1 MKLSSRASATG
12 MPIPNYIDPVTRGH
26 GVMIVNAIFMSL
38 AVIVVALRLYTRLYI
53 TATPGLDDILIV
65 LGLVFGI
72 SMAVVTSIMTEDWGH
87 NRHLWDVPLAWFS
100 GSKKLSIAFQ
110 ITFAWSAGFAK
121 TSLLWFCRR
130 LLGQSKGMF
139 QIYKYAFLGAIAI
152 VATSTIAF
160 TFATVFQCSP
170 AKAFWT
176 LRPTFHYTCFD
187 DNAMVFGEVHNTAH
201 AIDLEPQASQPPTNC
216 CHLDLRPRSYR
227 ECSWLRPYGHLWKSN
242 HAKDVTWLAWPVQV
256 AAGIEISLGLICS
269 SAPALRPL
277 LMEFMPRLLASRR
290 NSQYPYRSPRIPENK
305 LWSSSGTGSRSYNS
319 RSQHPAIPRDLA
331 QPLGYESDRFEIMRT
346 VEMETWPDSKIVQHA
361 EEGLAYPRLAAT
373 RVSEISADSPVSPM
387 ESEEPTRF
395 SHARSSVSSRS
406 FPREI

>member
-176 LRPTFHYTCFD
+176 LRPTFHYTSTTLPMPLIWSLKLPSRQRI
-187 DNAMVFGEVHNTAH
+187 AVISIFGLGVIVNVAGSVRTV
-201 AIDLEPQASQPPTNC
+201 
-216 CHLDLRPRSYR
+216 Y
-227 ECSWLRPYGHLWKSN
+227 LWKSN